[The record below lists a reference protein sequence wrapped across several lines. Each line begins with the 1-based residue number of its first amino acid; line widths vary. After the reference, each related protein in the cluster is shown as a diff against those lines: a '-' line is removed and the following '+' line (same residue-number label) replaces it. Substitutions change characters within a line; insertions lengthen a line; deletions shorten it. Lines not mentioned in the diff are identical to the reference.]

1 MKNWLKG
8 KTIIITG
15 ASSGIGRE
23 LAKLFVCKSEANVI
37 GVGRNEQKM
46 QSLIAELGD
55 KQNNF
60 TYKLFDVSSEE
71 AWKQFAA
78 ELEKNGKKPAV
89 IINNAGMMPSFENF
103 LNIDIDYGKKV
114 MDTNFY
120 SVVYATKY
128 VFPLTED
135 IGGEVNIASS
145 DALLS
150 VGGTNYYAA
159 SKSAVKGF
167 SQALRYEFP
176 QKYVAC
182 VLPGFTD
189 TNIFR
194 NIEMSAK
201 DKKRIMRI
209 ISPAPKI
216 AKKIYK
222 AILKRKKYKVVGWDA
237 HAFSMLS
244 RIMPSGGAKIVNG
257 VLAKAKVDM
266 FASVQKKQTK
276 KQK

>member
-1 MKNWLKG
+1 MKNWLKR

-23 LAKLFVCKSEANVI
+23 LAKLFVCKAEAKVI
-37 GVGRNEQKM
+37 GVGRSEQKM
-46 QSLIAELGD
+46 KDLLAELGV

-71 AWKQFAA
+71 NWQNFAA
-78 ELEKNGKKPAV
+78 ELQENKTTPAL
-89 IINNAGMMPSFENF
+89 IINNAGIMPPFENF
-103 LNIDIDYGKKV
+103 LNISIEDGKKV

-128 VFPLTED
+128 VFPLTEES
-135 IGGEVNIASS
+135 GGEANIASS

-176 QKYVAC
+176 KKYVSC
-182 VLPGFTD
+182 ILPGFTD

-194 NIEMSAK
+194 NIEMSKK
-201 DKKRIMRI
+201 DKKRVSKI
-209 ISPAPKI
+209 ISPVDKI
-216 AKKIYK
+216 AKKIYR
-222 AILKRKKYKVVGWDA
+222 AIIKRKKYKVVGWDA

-244 RIMPSGGAKIVNG
+244 RLMPSGGAKIVNS
-257 VLAKAKVDM
+257 VLSKAKVDM
-266 FASVQKKQTK
+266 FSGVQQKEQKTK
-276 KQK
+276 K